1 MTKLSDSFAPDPFPA
16 TGTTPTKYL
25 ELDSAPYNVTYVL
38 PAKDFGAGSNWTEV
52 IESPPGFRGRVRAI
66 TLYDVTEI
74 FNEPTTPAYVYV
86 GISGDT
92 DAFCTSASLGAL
104 AADASDSPALTAG
117 ATDIIPASTTVH
129 VTGVAVTGTSPTGI
143 ATVAVTIQ
151 YFK

>member
-1 MTKLSDSFAPDPFPA
+1 MTKLSDSFAAKPFPA
-16 TGTTPTKYL
+16 TATTPTAYL
-25 ELDSAPYNVTYVL
+25 EIDDAPFDVTYTF
-38 PAKDFGAGSNWTEV
+38 PAKDFGAGANWTEV
-52 IESPPGFRGRVRAI
+52 IETPAGFRGKVRAI

-92 DAFCTSASLGAL
+92 DAYCTSASLGAL

-117 ATDIIPASTTVH
+117 ATLIIPANNTVH

-143 ATVAVTIQ
+143 ATVAVTIM

>member
-1 MTKLSDSFAPDPFPA
+1 MKLTDIKDQVTPPDLKELEDVPF
-16 TGTTPTKYL
+16 
-25 ELDSAPYNVTYVL
+25 DVTYVF

-52 IESPPGFRGRVRAI
+52 IESPPGFRGKVRAV
-66 TLYDVTEI
+66 TMYDVTEI
-74 FNEPTTPAYVYV
+74 FNAPTTPAYVYV

-92 DAFCTSASLGAL
+92 DAFCTSASLGTL
-104 AADASDSPALTAG
+104 AATAADSPALTDG
-117 ATDIIPASTTVH
+117 ATNIIQQNTTIH

>member
-1 MTKLSDSFAPDPFPA
+1 MTKLSDSSAPTPFPVTA
-16 TGTTPTKYL
+16 TTPTEYL
-25 ELDSAPYNVTYVL
+25 EIDDAPFDVTYVM
-38 PAKDFGAGSNWTEV
+38 PTKDFGAGSNWTEV
-52 IESPPGFRGRVRAI
+52 IESPPGFRGVVRAI

-92 DAFCTSASLGAL
+92 DAFVTSASLGAL
-104 AADASDSPALTAG
+104 AVDASDSPVLTNG
-117 ATDIIPASTTVH
+117 ATRYIPANTTIH